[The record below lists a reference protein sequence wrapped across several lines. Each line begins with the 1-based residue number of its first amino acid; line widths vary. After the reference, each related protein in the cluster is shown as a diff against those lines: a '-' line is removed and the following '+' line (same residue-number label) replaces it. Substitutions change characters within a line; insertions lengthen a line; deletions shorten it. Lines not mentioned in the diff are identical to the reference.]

1 MKTQWTRMTADEVE
15 IIQHNDM
22 VAFSGF
28 TPAGSPKALPTAI
41 ARRANEQHEA
51 KKPYQIRLL
60 TGASISA
67 AADEMY
73 FLTPMLFPA
82 CAISNIV
89 RFTQKD
95 QSGRG
100 EFR

>member
-1 MKTQWTRMTADEVE
+1 MR
-15 IIQHNDM
+15 
-22 VAFSGF
+22 
-28 TPAGSPKALPTAI
+28 P
-41 ARRANEQHEA
+41 

-67 AADEMY
+67 AADDV
-73 FLTPMLFPA
+73 LSDA
-82 CAISNIV
+82 DDVSGV
-89 RFTQKD
+89 RHIKHRPVYVKKD